1 MHIIVYYFILLYII
15 WYLQPIERQPPHGYN
30 DDEEK
35 EEYEINKIKHS
46 KFYNRVEPQEII
58 KKIDKNFLPDPPNNF
73 ILPKKIEI
81 STNENKNEIVNENEI
96 IQKKIQKH
104 EKEKYYCDEDD
115 DDGDEERKEEVEK
128 IISAAVIQSTDL
140 VAVHGTSNNGK
151 ILKLFHIIVT
161 IIIIITVVFY
171 RNYY

>member
-1 MHIIVYYFILLYII
+1 MYIIVYYFILLYII
-15 WYLQPIERQPPHGYN
+15 WYLQPIERQPPHGHN
-30 DDEEK
+30 DNEEK

-115 DDGDEERKEEVEK
+115 DGDDEERKEEVEK
-128 IISAAVIQSTDL
+128 IISAAVIQSTEL
-140 VAVHGTSNNGK
+140 VAVHGTADNGK
-151 ILKLFHIIVT
+151 ILKLFHIIVA
-161 IIIIITVVFY
+161 VLFCFVCLVWLV
-171 RNYY
+171 